1 MCNLETSHSL
11 TRRELHNATLNQ
23 DRLIMIDTLGVAVPS
38 TDVALDACART
49 IVAAPTFESTA
60 GATVSA
66 PSGFYV
72 ATESLRATN
81 ALRLIEFTPET
92 KTVRQTTVNATL
104 DARAGFDIDVDVDG
118 TMCAV
123 SYEDGG
129 TETRRRRGVCVVD
142 VSKKV
147 GQTEDDGSSV
157 VELRIG
163 ATTGGE
169 SGTKEFETVKLSRF
183 NRGKIGGLVTMD
195 EFKARFWKR
204 RDDGGFEASTSAET
218 RSDASRS
225 ETIGGMNTTQDG
237 VGGGSWDPHDA
248 EVFGCGVDA
257 DVVIFDARS
266 AKRAAVVERAHAR
279 QTRDVQYNPNR
290 PHELMTCGDD
300 GLLKIWD
307 ARSHERPVKVIAG
320 HSHWV
325 WACAYNPV
333 YDALLLSASSD
344 GSVRLWCDDDA
355 MPVDL
360 LSGHT
365 RKNSPSSSRVVRPIG
380 ARIARNSQSVHACA
394 WSSSDPWTY
403 ASCSASGVVTFAEV
417 PREEKYRILL

>member
-1 MCNLETSHSL
+1 M
-11 TRRELHNATLNQ
+11 
-23 DRLIMIDTLGVAVPS
+23 MIDTLGVAVPS
-38 TDVALDACART
+38 TDVALDACVRT
-49 IVAAPTFESTA
+49 IVAVPTIDDDASA
-60 GATVSA
+60 NASA

-72 ATESLRATN
+72 ATESLRSTN
-81 ALRLIEFTPET
+81 ALKLIEFTPET
-92 KTVRQTTVNATL
+92 KTVRQTTVNAAL
-104 DARAGFDIDVDVDG
+104 DARAGFDIDVSVDG
-118 TMCAV
+118 TVCAV

-142 VSKKV
+142 VSKKD
-147 GQTEDDGSSV
+147 GRAEDDGRANVV

-163 ATTGGE
+163 GENATGD
-169 SGTKEFETVKLSRF
+169 KEFETVKLTRF
-183 NRGKIGGLVTMD
+183 NRGKIGGLVTVD

-248 EVFGCGVDA
+248 EAFGCGVDA

-266 AKRAAVVERAHAR
+266 AKRAAIVERAHAR

-355 MPVDL
+355 MPVDP
-360 LSGHT
+360 LSGHPQ
-365 RKNSPSSSRVVRPIG
+365 KHSSSASPSSRAVRPIG
-380 ARIARNSQSVHACA
+380 ARITKNSQSVHACA

-403 ASCSASGVVTFAEV
+403 ASCAASGVVTFAEV